1 MLKIINAAEV
11 RELLP
16 MNECVDLMAGAMRAA
31 SAGEVHVPPRTFMP
45 LVDGSGAF
53 GLMPGSA
60 ADPKVYGAKI
70 ISLHEDNPAAG
81 RPMIQGFVTLFDH
94 NTGTP
99 VAIIEGAE
107 ITAIRTAAASG
118 LATRILAREDA
129 RTHGIFGTGVQA
141 ITHIEAIAVARPIT
155 ETLVWGRDPKKAG
168 ALAAEQSQKTGMK
181 IRATSDPTEA
191 ATCDVVSTV
200 TGASEPVLLGS
211 WIKPGTHINLVGAHT
226 PDTRESDSDL
236 IAAASIFTDFLESLF
251 NESGDI
257 LTPLEEGRIDRESIR
272 GEIGRI
278 VSGQLD
284 GRSSAEEITV
294 YVSLGMTAQDLFAAH
309 AVYEKALA
317 TGSGTDVEF

>member
-70 ISLHEDNPAAG
+70 ISLHEDNPATG

-200 TGASEPVLLGS
+200 TGASEPVLLGG

-236 IAAASIFTDFLESLF
+236 IAAASIFTDLLESLF

-317 TGSGTDVEF
+317 TGAGTDVEF